1 MDCSDY
7 QLRIEQWLVLPSDDF
22 SIFFSLIM
30 VDLCF
35 GKYISMYFL
44 HILVDLYYESL
55 HWGQILRTSIVQLD
69 LHLADKRYLLYI
81 TCRANWVRNN
91 FHSFHQRTQTP
102 DIPMKWCDYSQLLI
116 ELNVGMKFILFA
128 IKPKALWQLTS
139 QFSLPPTFGPSYIN
153 IKSANPYCLR

>member
-44 HILVDLYYESL
+44 HILVDLYYESRL

-69 LHLADKRYLLYI
+69 LHLGDKRYLLYK
-81 TCRANWVRNN
+81 TWRANWVRKK

-116 ELNVGMKFILFA
+116 ELNV
-128 IKPKALWQLTS
+128 IKQYVSLNVPQTLWQLTS

-153 IKSANPYCLR
+153 IKSPSPNCL